1 MVFEVI
7 TNYYLLGS
15 IGKNLHTT
23 VFAKYLCKVDEFR
36 EKYMLFL
43 RPFRENRNFTF
54 ANLHSRKISIQYTK
68 GYLRFFPNGFF
79 PSNITN

>member
-15 IGKNLHTT
+15 FGKNLHTT
-23 VFAKYLCKVDEFR
+23 VPVFAKYLCKVDELR

-43 RPFRENRNFTF
+43 RPFREKSKF
-54 ANLHSRKISIQYTK
+54 
-68 GYLRFFPNGFF
+68 YLRKFAFTQDFLF
-79 PSNITN
+79 SILRFI